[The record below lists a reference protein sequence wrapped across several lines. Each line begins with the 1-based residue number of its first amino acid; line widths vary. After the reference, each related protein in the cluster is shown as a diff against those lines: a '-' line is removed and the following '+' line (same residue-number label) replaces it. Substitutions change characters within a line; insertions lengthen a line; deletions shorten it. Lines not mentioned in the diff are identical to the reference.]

1 MDSVL
6 RVQSRQGSEGYAM
19 TNTQTETKS
28 QAVMARAY
36 LAKHALD
43 TMYTRSQWYRWNGK
57 VWGTIHESLI
67 SRELKGYL
75 HTGYTFSVLR
85 QVRSLIEIDAFQPP
99 DTMDS
104 NDEMINLNNGI
115 YHLGKNVLYPHHPDH
130 HITTIL
136 PFDYDP
142 KAKCPTW
149 QRYLRSTFV
158 LENGE
163 PDCEMA
169 ALVQE
174 AIGYSLTTSTKHQI
188 MFWCY
193 GDGNNGKG
201 TLFYVIKELLGS
213 GRMELNVNSF
223 YHNHYQL
230 ALLAGKRVATSAE
243 VNGADKL
250 AEDATIKALVA
261 ADPITVRMIMEKP
274 FEMQPTVKLWWS
286 MNKLPP
292 IDETSEGVWRRI
304 RIIPF
309 TKKFTG
315 SEIILDL
322 KDRLKAEL
330 PGIFNWA
337 IEGLKRVI
345 ANNAICIPTRAAEVK
360 AEYKHE
366 SNVVE
371 VFVDEMCTRDP
382 HESTPRPALY
392 AEFRKWSIENGYKL
406 RSSAV
411 MGQELKRLGIHTHK
425 SNGAIVCDGIKLND
439 ALMLL

>member
-1 MDSVL
+1 MAHA
-6 RVQSRQGSEGYAM
+6 YI
-19 TNTQTETKS
+19 S
-28 QAVMARAY
+28 Q
-36 LAKHALD
+36 HGLD
-43 TMYTRSQWYRWNGK
+43 TMYTRSQWYRWSGK
-57 VWGTIHESLI
+57 VWDTHHESLV
-67 SRELKGYL
+67 SREMKSFL
-75 HTGYTFSVLR
+75 HAGYTFGVLR
-85 QVRSLIEIDAFQPP
+85 QVRSLVEIDLFQP
-99 DTMDS
+99 DNTMDS
-104 NDEMINLNNGI
+104 NDEMVNLSNGV
-115 YHLGKNVLYPHHPDH
+115 YHLTKNVLYPHHPDH
-130 HITTIL
+130 HMTTLL
-136 PFDYDP
+136 PFNYNS
-142 KAKCPTW
+142 KAACPTW
-149 QRYLRSTFV
+149 HKYLRSTFV

-201 TLFYVIKELLGS
+201 TLFYIIKELLGS
-213 GRMELNVNSF
+213 GRMELNLNSF

-243 VNGADKL
+243 VNNADKL
-250 AEDATIKALVA
+250 AEDATIKAIVA
-261 ADPITVRMIMEKP
+261 ADPITVRMINEKP

-292 IDETSEGVWRRI
+292 IDETNEGVWRRI

-309 TKKFTG
+309 TKKFVG

-322 KDRLKAEL
+322 KEKLKEEL

-337 IEGLKRVI
+337 IEGLKRVN
-345 ANNAICIPTRAAEVK
+345 ANNAICIPSKAAEVK

-371 VFVDEMCTRDP
+371 VFVDEMCNRDAG
-382 HESTPRPALY
+382 ESTPRPTLY
-392 AEFRKWSIENGYKL
+392 SSFRKWSIENGYKL

-411 MGQELKRLGIHTHK
+411 MGQELQRLGIHTHK
-425 SNGAIVCDGIKLND
+425 SHGTVVCDGIALND
-439 ALMLL
+439 DLLGYSLPLNPQSPRSNVKHHSVE